1 MSQDVKKPSNMG
13 MILWRNNDGSLSY
26 GKIGILAAIV
36 AYTVFFNPWFLLGVF
51 EIFILFYAL
60 YMIWKIVTTMGKTE
74 AASVA

>member
-26 GKIGILAAIV
+26 GKIFILAAIV
-36 AYTVFFNPWFLLGVF
+36 AYTVFFNPWFLLGIF